1 MSFRIRYTR
10 QAHDDL
16 QRLYD
21 FLLEKDHGAAE
32 RALAA
37 IRHGTDLLRAFP
49 FSCRK
54 ADADNPFLRELIVPF
69 GASGYVM
76 LFEIEDGQ
84 TVTVLA
90 VRHQW
95 EEDYY

>member
-1 MSFRIRYTR
+1 MSFRIRYTGR
-10 QAHDDL
+10 AHDDL

-32 RALAA
+32 RAFAA
-37 IRHGTDLLRAFP
+37 IRQGTDLLRAFP

-54 ADADNPFLRELIVPF
+54 ADADDPFLRELIVPF